1 MRYTLRNQM
10 KIEAAYPGMT
20 ERILKSLDKYFS
32 EHSDLKNCDFGNEDG
47 YQLIQVPD
55 IGHTVNI
62 IIFYVLSKKYDVYN
76 LAFKEFIG

>member
-1 MRYTLRNQM
+1 M
-10 KIEAAYPGMT
+10 KIALSYPGMI

-32 EHSDLKNCDFGNEDG
+32 EHSDLKGCDFGNEDG
-47 YQLIQVPD
+47 YQLIYVSD
-55 IGHTVNI
+55 IEHTVNI